1 MRDFDVVVIGAGLGG
16 LSAAA
21 CLAKEGKR
29 VLLLEK
35 HNVPGGYASSFVRGR
50 FEFEISL
57 HELSDLGNQEKKG
70 PVWRVLDEYGVAS
83 RVEFLFIPEF
93 YRAVYPDLDIIVPV
107 GRENFEAALCEQFP
121 ENADEIREFSAVV
134 HNFAEEALRA
144 NRVGMKMVMQ
154 EPAEFP
160 TLLAHYGKTLAQ
172 VLNPMVSNPKAR
184 AVLSQTWGY
193 YCNPPSRLSFL
204 IYALATVGYLRFGPA
219 HIRGRSQALSQAFVD
234 AIEANGGE
242 VWLNNGAA
250 RILVS
255 EGKVRGVLA
264 EDGTEIA
271 APYVVSNASPLVTCY
286 RLLEREDVPSWY
298 LKRLAIWT
306 PGAATFN
313 VYLGLDCTCEDL
325 GLNVHENFVN
335 NGYDMERQYELMRS
349 SLNFEPD
356 GASVTAYNVV
366 DPEFSPPGT
375 ASVVLTLISY
385 AQPWLKLKP
394 NEYHDAKERLADR
407 MLSLA
412 ERVAPDIRKHIE
424 EVEVASPLTNMRFSG
439 NPGGSIIGFDENYM
453 GTGMDHLPNRGPLEG
468 LYFAG
473 AWANI
478 GGGYETCIFSG
489 FFASRQLLEDMER
502 GGGDQVTREKLR
514 ESVEKQAAGEE
525 AWTREDLARAM
536 ERVEQLHPSRVR
548 LRVSEIIEETSSTK
562 TLRMVPVDG
571 ELPPFRAGQY
581 VNLFVEIDG
590 MLTSRPY
597 SIASPPQAPYWDL
610 TVRRAPGGFVSHFLL
625 DRVKVG
631 DVLESTGPFG
641 AFYHE
646 PLRDTDDLVFLAGG
660 SGITPF
666 ASIIREVVTRNLPV
680 KIHLIYGSREPGDII
695 FLDELITLEAEH
707 ENLQVDLV
715 ISEPTQEW
723 GGLCG
728 FIDAEM
734 ISSLVGSLEGKT
746 FYICGPAAM
755 YSLCEGA
762 LESLGVPRR
771 RVRREA
777 YGPPVDVTQDPEWPG
792 ISPDEVFR
800 VTEARTGKSL
810 EARAGEPLMIALERA
825 GIVIP
830 AVCRAG
836 ECTYCRTKLLEGQV
850 YAPSRVRRRWVD
862 ERSGYIH
869 PCMSYPLSDLKIKI

>member
-1 MRDFDVVVIGAGLGG
+1 MRDFEVVVIGAGLGG

-21 CLAKEGKR
+21 SLAKEGKK

-57 HELSDLGNQEKKG
+57 HELSDLGNQEEKG
-70 PVWRVLDEYGVAS
+70 PVWRLLNEYGVAPK
-83 RVEFLFIPEF
+83 VEFLYIPEF
-93 YRAVYPDLDIIVPV
+93 YRAVYPDLDIIIPV

-121 ENADEIREFSAVV
+121 HCAEEIREFSAVV

-154 EPAEFP
+154 EPSEFP

-172 VLNPMVSNPKAR
+172 VLDPMVPDAKAR

-234 AIEANGGE
+234 AIEENGGE

-255 EGKVRGVLA
+255 QGKVRGVLA
-264 EDGTEIA
+264 EDGTEIHA
-271 APYVVSNASPLVTCY
+271 SYVVSNASPLVTCY
-286 RLLEREDVPSWY
+286 RLLEREEVPSWY
-298 LKRLAIWT
+298 LKRLGIWT

-313 VYLGLDCTCEDL
+313 VYLGLDCTCEEL

-335 NGYDMERQYELMRS
+335 SSYDMERQYELMRS

-356 GASVTAYNVV
+356 GAAVTAYNVV

-375 ASVVLTLISY
+375 ASVVLTLIAYSE
-385 AQPWLKLKP
+385 PWLRLKP
-394 NEYHDAKERLADR
+394 FEYLEAKERLADR
-407 MLSLA
+407 MLALA
-412 ERVAPDIRKHIE
+412 ERVAPDIREHIE
-424 EVEVASPLTNMRFSG
+424 EIEVASPLTNMRFSG
-439 NPGGSIIGFDENYM
+439 NPGGSIIGFDENYT

-502 GGGDQVTREKLR
+502 GGWDQATREKL
-514 ESVEKQAAGEE
+514 EKDVEKQTTGGP
-525 AWTREDLARAM
+525 AWTSEDLDRA
-536 ERVEQLHPSRVR
+536 VSKVDQLHPKRVK
-548 LRVSEIIEETSSTK
+548 LRVSEIIEETATTK
-562 TLRMVPVDG
+562 TLRMVSADG
-571 ELPPFRAGQY
+571 ELPLFRAGQY

-590 MLTSRPY
+590 VLTSRPY
-597 SIASPPQAPYWDL
+597 SIASPPHAPYWDI
-610 TVRRAPGGFVSHFLL
+610 TVRRAPQGFVSHYLL

-641 AFYHE
+641 SFYYE
-646 PLRDTDDLVFLAGG
+646 PLRDSDDLVFLAGG

-666 ASIIREVVTRNLPV
+666 ASIIREAVESNMPV
-680 KIHLIYGSREPGDII
+680 RIHLIYGSREPGDVI
-695 FLDELITLEAEH
+695 FLDELMNLEAKN
-707 ENLQVDLV
+707 ENIQVDLV

-734 ISSLVGSLEGKT
+734 ISNVVGSVEGKT
-746 FYICGPAAM
+746 FYICGPAPM
-755 YSLCEGA
+755 YPLCEGA
-762 LESLGVPRR
+762 LESLGVPKRR
-771 RVRREA
+771 IRREA
-777 YGPPVDVTQDPEWPG
+777 YGPPVDVNQDPEWPG
-792 ISPDEVFR
+792 ISPDEIFT
-800 VTEARTGKSL
+800 VTEERSGKSL
-810 EARAGEPLMIALERA
+810 KARAGEPLMIALERS
-825 GIVIP
+825 GIVVP

-836 ECTYCRTKLLEGQV
+836 ECTYCRTKLVEGKI

-862 ERSGYIH
+862 EKAGYIH
-869 PCMSYPLSDLKIKI
+869 PCMSYPLSDLKIRI